1 MLTESQR
8 QDFFNKLK
16 EIAKVYS
23 NRAELLEDGLEK
35 NVLSEL
41 ATEINWLCKEFPRF
55 EKGEYIV
62 PEEDQHEALQGRNYT
77 NKRELIAKIIFFTNV
92 HNLIK
97 AHESKYLSSF
107 LHGVGMFYTTDN
119 DIIDFQSDF
128 LAEIFYVNTVSAYFS
143 LDGLRGGGKG
153 DDFKQIINDSLT
165 FEPLGIAYLTPEL
178 KKILQDTAKNS
189 TKSGDV
195 KDWGKLFDF
204 QTDYN
209 CVLTTCKQIEIALN
223 YAYDEKVREFIQ
235 KEINGI
241 DARIRGINETSL
253 KFQKT
258 LEDQSI
264 SQELRTHLKHTV
276 KRCEEVI
283 EKTRDYQKVAI
294 SEISRLFQ
302 GNTIKQHDAQ
312 AIAFLTFKKLK
323 KDGKLNGIENIDITE
338 IERSF
343 TGENIDKQFI
353 KDIFSKVQK
362 RAADEKTDS
371 TVEKVIL
378 TIEEFLLTLWY
389 AIKLYLFRSKDEAKD
404 IKKTSDWSSFV
415 AESRSSDVIFVN
427 RDL

>member
-23 NRAELLEDGLEK
+23 NRAELLENGLEK
-35 NVLSEL
+35 TVLSEL
-41 ATEINWLCKEFPRF
+41 ATEINWLCNNITDTF
-55 EKGEYIV
+55 EVHSSSEHVDILNINDDVPGFMNYLLLFSKHATKNFKYI
-62 PEEDQHEALQGRNYT
+62 
-77 NKRELIAKIIFFTNV
+77 I
-92 HNLIK
+92 
-97 AHESKYLSSF
+97 SF
-107 LHGVGMFYTTDN
+107 LHAVDYCSFSKINNLPANALSEILFIDTVSSHFSVNGLRATDN
-119 DIIDFQSDF
+119 NNLQ
-128 LAEIFYVNTVSAYFS
+128 
-143 LDGLRGGGKG
+143 
-153 DDFKQIINDSLT
+153 QIINDSLT

-178 KKILQDTAKNS
+178 KKILQDTAIDPKNA
-189 TKSGDV
+189 DNV
-195 KDWGKLFDF
+195 KDWGLLFDF
-204 QTDYN
+204 QKPHNYT
-209 CVLTTCKQIEIALN
+209 LTLCKQIEIALE
-223 YAYDEKVREFIQ
+223 YAYDEKVRDFI
-235 KEINGI
+235 KERMDDPSVGI
-241 DARIRGINETSL
+241 KKTFF

-264 SQELRTHLKHTV
+264 SQELRTHLEHTV
-276 KRCEEVI
+276 KRCAEVI

-415 AESRSSDVIFVN
+415 AESRSNDIPPQLPRVI
-427 RDL
+427 